1 MLQLSLGLT
10 ILLLTLAT
18 PAYAEQTFVEGSLL
32 LTTAVLCLIGLA
44 LLLTLSSLSRCN
56 KRLLRQ
62 QRSFKQLLAE
72 TPGIIA
78 VLDKNLLL
86 RNASTSLKSLLQVQD
101 HSTLALALPLYAD
114 AEGSVSLDST
124 LKSQLRQHGVWHGE
138 VWLKTERHAEAYK
151 ISIHALATESVKG
164 PFYLLYGQNITQL
177 RQQNERQQ
185 QLQVRDD
192 LTLLP
197 NPFIFEEHLRQAL
210 LSCDERYPS
219 VALMFLRLHD
229 SSLAQH
235 PEQLTD
241 ARLSE
246 VAERLQ
252 TLVPSKFL
260 LARQP
265 GANFSILIPP
275 HLCLY
280 NNNIILNQLAHKV
293 ISGFNQQDAQGT
305 RSPLRVYI
313 GISISPNDGEDVSSL
328 LSSAEKAA
336 GRAAQQAESAL
347 CFADSASQQQA
358 PDLLALE
365 GELYRSAAQ
374 GEFELYYQPKFSIS
388 SNRIVG
394 FEALLRWPSPR
405 RGMLPP
411 PTFLPVV
418 EETGLI
424 ISLDRLVFRKACQQV
439 SHWQQTGLMRGR
451 LALNI
456 SAQQFA
462 QKDFLRFMQ
471 DTLAEFELTAS
482 LFELELSETIFGH
495 PTIWLRE
502 RMNSLERLGFRL
514 ILDNFGEGVSS
525 LTQLRQFPFNGV
537 KLAPSL
543 VRYVEQ
549 QEQQRNICA
558 TLIRLAGYLE
568 LDVTAT
574 NIETEMQAY
583 LLHVMGCDCQQGH
596 RFSRAI
602 PAEDIGQLLLKE
614 NQLLNNQRQI
624 AN

>member
-1 MLQLSLGLT
+1 MVQLSSGLI
-10 ILLLTLAT
+10 ILLMALAT
-18 PAYAEQTFVEGSLL
+18 PAYAEQTFLEGGLL
-32 LTTAVLCLIGLA
+32 LTTAVLCLLSLA
-44 LLLTLSSLSRCN
+44 LVLSLRSLRRRSQ
-56 KRLLRQ
+56 KLQRQ
-62 QRSFKQLLAE
+62 QRSFQQLLAE

-86 RNASTSLKSLLQVQD
+86 RNASASLKALLQLPDQ
-101 HSTLALALPLYAD
+101 SPLALPLPLYAD
-114 AEGSVSLDST
+114 AGGAVSLESS
-124 LKSQLRQHGVWHGE
+124 LKTQLRQQGVWHGE
-138 VWLKTERHAEAYK
+138 VWLKTERHTEAFK
-151 ISIHALATESVKG
+151 ISIHAMAAGSSKG
-164 PFYLLYGQNITQL
+164 PFYLVYGQNITQL
-177 RQQNERQQ
+177 RQQMERQQ
-185 QLQVRDD
+185 QLQMRDA

-197 NPFIFEEHLRQAL
+197 NAVIFEAQLRQAL
-210 LSCDERYPS
+210 LSCDAHFPS
-219 VALMFLRLHD
+219 VALMLVHFYD
-229 SSLAQH
+229 VSQQQ
-235 PEQLTD
+235 PTQLTESQ
-241 ARLSE
+241 LQE

-252 TLVPSKFL
+252 LLIPPKFL
-260 LARQP
+260 LARQ
-265 GANFSILIPP
+265 ADTEFSILIPP
-275 HLCLY
+275 HLCLQ
-280 NNNIILNQLAHKV
+280 NNNIILNQLAHKI
-293 ISGFNQQDAQGT
+293 ISGFNQVDAQGM
-305 RSPLRVYI
+305 RSPLRLAI
-313 GISISPNDGEDVSSL
+313 GISISPNDGEEVNSL
-328 LSSAEKAA
+328 LNSAEKAVA
-336 GRAAQQAESAL
+336 RAAAQKENAL

-439 SHWQQTGLMRGR
+439 SYWQQTGLMRGR

-471 DTLAEFELTAS
+471 DTLTEFELSAS
-482 LFELELSETIFGH
+482 LFELELPEAIFGH

-502 RMNSLERLGFRL
+502 RLNSLEKSGFRL

-525 LTQLRQFPFNGV
+525 FTQLRQFPLQGI
-537 KLAPSL
+537 KLAPTL
-543 VRYVEQ
+543 VRYIEQ

-558 TLIRLAGYLE
+558 TLIRLAGYLG
-568 LDVTAT
+568 LDVVAT

-596 RFSRAI
+596 RFSRAV

-614 NQLLNNQRQI
+614 NQLLNNQRQL